1 MTKEKDSLVKR
12 FFALNG
18 SSVLVAMIVVSILF
32 EILLQITK
40 GGNGLMFL
48 TSTNLL
54 SIFRQQVYIG
64 IIAFGM
70 TLVMITGNIDLSVGY
85 QLTFLGCLC
94 GLIMVTTDNALLA
107 VPVTLA
113 AGMLCGLINGALV
126 GYVKLN
132 SFITTLGTSSIYFA
146 FAFLVSSGNVIVI
159 NDDCDPIF
167 KWFGK
172 ASFGPISILVVWFL
186 LTAVIL
192 ALVLSR
198 TVFGQQLYMV
208 GSNPVAARFSG
219 IKSARNITIAYVI
232 VGLLCALAAVITMS
246 NVYSAN
252 PQSTSGKEMEV
263 ILCVVLGG
271 CAVNGGK
278 GSCWATIIGV
288 LFYGVLSSG
297 FTMLGVNEQMR
308 MIIMGL
314 IMVFVLSLDAM
325 KVKGVKLWKKK

>member
-1 MTKEKDSLVKR
+1 MTKENDSLVKR

-94 GLIMVTTDNALLA
+94 GLIMVTTANALLA

-263 ILCVVLGG
+263 LLCVVLGG
-271 CAVNGGK
+271 CAVYGGK